1 MAVSGTYNFN
11 LDIDQVIQEATE
23 MIGGEQTLGHE
34 PASARRSI
42 NLMLKDWQ
50 NRGVLLWT
58 TETTAVTVAAST
70 TTYDLSSSTIDALE
84 VVLNR
89 DSTDL
94 QLERISPEE
103 YLLIPNK
110 TQTGRPSQYSIRR
123 GRDNPVLSV
132 WPIPE
137 NSTDIMKIERISELQ
152 DVDKSA
158 GQNADMPTRFL
169 PPLTCGLAYY
179 MSMKGYT
186 RQFKSKLGYIPYPG
200 TLNVQ
205 LTEKKFSEAISQLSN
220 YEGIKINSFSDG
232 KRTFGWV
239 KCFKSKINNKIDC
252 ELILLERTHH
262 DATIVEFISKN
273 NIRKSLKIGNKSNVK
288 VKISILGNFS

>member
-123 GRDNPVLSV
+123 
-132 WPIPE
+132 
-137 NSTDIMKIERISELQ
+137 
-152 DVDKSA
+152 
-158 GQNADMPTRFL
+158 
-169 PPLTCGLAYY
+169 
-179 MSMKGYT
+179 
-186 RQFKSKLGYIPYPG
+186 
-200 TLNVQ
+200 
-205 LTEKKFSEAISQLSN
+205 
-220 YEGIKINSFSDG
+220 
-232 KRTFGWV
+232 
-239 KCFKSKINNKIDC
+239 
-252 ELILLERTHH
+252 
-262 DATIVEFISKN
+262 
-273 NIRKSLKIGNKSNVK
+273 
-288 VKISILGNFS
+288 